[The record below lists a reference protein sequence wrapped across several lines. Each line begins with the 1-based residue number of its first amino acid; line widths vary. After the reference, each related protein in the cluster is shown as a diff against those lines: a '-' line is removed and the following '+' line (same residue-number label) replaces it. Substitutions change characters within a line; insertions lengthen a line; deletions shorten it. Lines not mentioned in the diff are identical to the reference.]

1 MHACAC
7 VSADAARFN
16 CENTEVHMGQVNVN
30 LRCEVRARPMMT
42 ALFWVIDDNG
52 TTVHEGQR
60 VGQYWTFTNVCS
72 FLFFFTYV
80 TYAPCPHT
88 GLANMTRQTHHCGSF
103 YGSTAFSLNRLVI
116 STEKEFH
123 FNGGLA
129 HSASSNG

>member
-72 FLFFFTYV
+72 FLFFFYIRYV
-80 TYAPCPHT
+80 CTLSSHWPCEYDTTNTSLWEFLRVDRLFTQPAGHFHRE
-88 GLANMTRQTHHCGSF
+88 GISF
-103 YGSTAFSLNRLVI
+103 
-116 STEKEFH
+116 
-123 FNGGLA
+123 
-129 HSASSNG
+129 